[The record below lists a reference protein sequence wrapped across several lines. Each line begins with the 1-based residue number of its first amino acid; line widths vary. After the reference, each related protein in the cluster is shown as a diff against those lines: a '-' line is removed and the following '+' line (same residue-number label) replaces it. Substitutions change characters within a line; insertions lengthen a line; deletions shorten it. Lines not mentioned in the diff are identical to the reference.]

1 MSKVSALWDIVKN
14 NCRNSVV
21 CSKCNRDHFSNECT
35 VSNPQ
40 LSCNNCTRW
49 NITNDNKNHL
59 FHITILM
66 EWIVGFIFVKFARR
80 TNYSVGNLM
89 LSNECEEDGYMIE
102 NCVRSLFR
110 GPFGNVVCGFVR
122 SIMLLP
128 LGRMHVG
135 CLSL

>member
-1 MSKVSALWDIVKN
+1 
-14 NCRNSVV
+14 
-21 CSKCNRDHFSNECT
+21 
-35 VSNPQ
+35 
-40 LSCNNCTRW
+40 
-49 NITNDNKNHL
+49 
-59 FHITILM
+59 
-66 EWIVGFIFVKFARR
+66 
-80 TNYSVGNLM
+80 M

-135 CLSL
+135 CLSLCMSSLKLSIMSARRLSCELDIVSCHNRCLALKSPARISGRF